1 MSAATESLTPRL
13 IKSVCVFCGS
23 LPGART
29 TYVAAARELGTQLAQ
44 RGIELVYG
52 GGHIGLMGEVAD
64 AALGAGGRVVGIIPQ
79 HLMRPEVAHQNLTEL
94 VVVDSMHTRKHQMA
108 ERADAFVVLPGGY
121 GTLEEMFEMITWL
134 QLQLHA
140 KPIGAIN
147 VSGFFDPL
155 LALIKHS
162 AQEGFI
168 RPNDWDLLMME
179 SSASLLLERLPL
191 HASVIRQ
198 AHPHSGAL
206 NQG

>member
-1 MSAATESLTPRL
+1 MSAPIESLSARP

-29 TYVAAARELGTQLAQ
+29 AYLAAARELGTQLAQ

-52 GGHIGLMGEVAD
+52 GGHIGLMGAVAD

-168 RPNDWDLLMME
+168 RPNDWDLLMVE

-198 AHPHSGAL
+198 AHPQSGAL
-206 NQG
+206 DQG